1 MVGTMAG
8 GRTYWL
14 DLFTGKTWD
23 EFLKAGGRVTG
34 FRERRWK
41 TLQRMK
47 AGDYLLCYLT
57 GISRFVGVLE
67 VTGEP
72 FRTRRRSG
80 PMITSLRESTS
91 VRSSR

>member
-1 MVGTMAG
+1 LARDPRASCRFGQMVGTMAG

-47 AGDYLLCYLT
+47 AGDYPSAT
-57 GISRFVGVLE
+57 
-67 VTGEP
+67 
-72 FRTRRRSG
+72 
-80 PMITSLRESTS
+80 
-91 VRSSR
+91 